1 MTNSNLDK
9 RNSRNYLSLDTPLD
23 VIFSDVYGRM
33 VIQCIREVL
42 KDNSQLGKIILLYIL
57 YDIRVQLYKIEVTS
71 QDAHWVAVT
80 TWLIHYYYTYTNL

>member
-1 MTNSNLDK
+1 M
-9 RNSRNYLSLDTPLD
+9 
-23 VIFSDVYGRM
+23 
-33 VIQCIREVL
+33 
-42 KDNSQLGKIILLYIL
+42 LYIL

>member
-1 MTNSNLDK
+1 MSCVLTKSSSIKTSGED
-9 RNSRNYLSLDTPLD
+9 YLSNFKL
-23 VIFSDVYGRM
+23 VGE
-33 VIQCIREVL
+33 C
-42 KDNSQLGKIILLYIL
+42 YIL